1 MCAFLRFLVRFVK
14 PFAVCVLSVS
24 GIAHRASAAVSG
36 VVSATVPGRYIVVY
50 REGRMPADAEVRV
63 GRMGAR
69 VVHRHERMGMLSVA
83 TDAAGRR
90 RLLQDAAVEYVVEDR
105 VMTGSALVRPFAVN
119 DVAEAKVLPRRVVAA
134 GPLKVVT
141 GPVNAPVRIAP
152 VVSNPAPTPTAPNP
166 TPAPAP
172 TPTPAPAPT
181 PAPTPTTPVSSAP
194 VAPAPTADSYYAAT
208 PQGWAV
214 KAAGG
219 FGYGVLG
226 GTVRGAWN
234 TTLGQGVRIAVLDS
248 GVDALHPDIAPNLV
262 LNMTEIDPTV
272 QPNACDDGTPQDQQG
287 HGTWV
292 ASLALGAMGT
302 GTGRVVGMA
311 PGASLLNIKVLQRMP
326 GAGATTTAKCA
337 AGEASGLMSSVLKG
351 IDDAVAQHADVIVMS
366 LAAVVDLYTG
376 DGAGLK
382 VSFDRATHAAMSAGV
397 VVVAAAG
404 NDGFDLS
411 NPRYMSLPAQSR
423 DVLAVVASTNPAC
436 AESTGLL
443 GSCTAGPVTRPYYSN
458 YGAPLNAVAAPGGDL
473 PNVSEEG
480 VNGFVRGAC
489 SSGKPGTKD
498 GLPADGG
505 SFGCFNQG
513 HQQYV
518 QAMGTSASA
527 PLVGGIAALVK
538 ASHPGWSAAA
548 IVNAIR
554 SSAQSLPSMAA
565 PLVDAGAAVAFTQ

>member
-1 MCAFLRFLVRFVK
+1 MFAPVRSLVRFAL
-14 PFAVCVLSVS
+14 PCAFCALIS
-24 GIAHRASAAVSG
+24 GVQGRALAAVPG

-50 REGRMPADAEVRV
+50 REGRMPADAESRV
-63 GRMGAR
+63 SRLGAH

-83 TDAAGRR
+83 TDAAGKR
-90 RLLQDAAVEYVVEDR
+90 RLLQDAAVEYVLQDR
-105 VMTGSALVRPFAVN
+105 VMTGSAIVRPLGVN
-119 DVAEAKVLPRRVVAA
+119 DGDGTRTLPRRVVAA
-134 GPLKVVT
+134 GPLKVLT
-141 GPVNAPVRIAP
+141 GPVSAPIKTTP
-152 VVSNPAPTPTAPNP
+152 VVTNPTPVTPAP

-172 TPTPAPAPT
+172 TPTPAPAPA
-181 PAPTPTTPVSSAP
+181 PPVPTPTAPVTSAP
-194 VAPAPTADSYYAAT
+194 SAPAATADSYYAAT

-219 FGYGVLG
+219 FGYGIAG
-226 GTVRGAWN
+226 GTVHGAWN

-248 GVDALHPDIAPNLV
+248 GVDALHPDISPNLV
-262 LNMTEIDPTV
+262 LNMTEIDPSV
-272 QPNACDDGTPQDQQG
+272 QPSACDDGTPQDQQG

-311 PGASLLNIKVLQRMP
+311 PGAALLNIKVLQRMP
-326 GAGATTTAKCA
+326 GAGATAAAKCA

-382 VSFDRATHAAMSAGV
+382 VSFDRATHAAVSAGV

-411 NPRYMSLPAQSR
+411 NARYMSLPAQSR
-423 DVLAVVASTNPAC
+423 DVLAVVASTNPDC

-443 GSCTAGPVTRPYYSN
+443 GSCSAGPVTRPYYSN
-458 YGAPLNAVAAPGGDL
+458 FGAPLNAVAAPGGDL

-489 SSGKPGTKD
+489 SSGKPGTTD
-498 GLPADGG
+498 GLPANGS

-538 ASHPGWSAAA
+538 ASHPGWSAAQ

-554 SSAQSLPSMAA
+554 TTARSLPSMTA
-565 PLVDAGAAVAFTQ
+565 PLVDAGAAVLFTQ